1 MSPCHEFIR
10 NTRNTPVLPHHR
22 LQSAGGAVCEA
33 SEGLNQSDE
42 GEAGGA
48 LHPTSPLS
56 LSVSRARARA
66 HTHTTQ
72 LHSLRHYMQK
82 GLLVIVNI
90 FSSQVESKQL
100 NPSLYSLGEIIK
112 TSLADV
118 ELASPLCYY

>member
-48 LHPTSPLS
+48 LRPTSPLS
-56 LSVSRARARA
+56 LCRA
-66 HTHTTQ
+66 HTHT
-72 LHSLRHYMQK
+72 HKH
-82 GLLVIVNI
+82 GHI
-90 FSSQVESKQL
+90 
-100 NPSLYSLGEIIK
+100 P
-112 TSLADV
+112 
-118 ELASPLCYY
+118 SPLRALTFPSHSPHLTDTRTERRKMSG